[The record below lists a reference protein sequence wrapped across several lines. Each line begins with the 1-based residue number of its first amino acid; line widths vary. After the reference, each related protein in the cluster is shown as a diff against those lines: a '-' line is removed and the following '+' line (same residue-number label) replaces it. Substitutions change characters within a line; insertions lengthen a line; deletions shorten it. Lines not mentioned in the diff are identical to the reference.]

1 MNDSTV
7 LWIYIALLVV
17 GGLIGFLKGKSKVSL
32 NMSIGF
38 GAALAICNITGLLA
52 DNLAKNAANVLL
64 VLLLVVFGMRL
75 AKSKKFIPSGMM
87 LGVTLAA
94 LILRHI

>member
-17 GGLIGFLKGKSKVSL
+17 GGLMGFIKGKSKISL

-38 GAALAICNITGLLA
+38 AIALTVCNIRLLEPGLARTIA
-52 DNLAKNAANVLL
+52 DILLVVLL
-64 VLLLVVFGMRL
+64 IVFGMRL
-75 AKSKKFIPSGMM
+75 AKTKKFMPAGMM

>member
-38 GAALAICNITGLLA
+38 GAALAICNIPGLLG

-75 AKSKKFIPSGMM
+75 AKTKKFMPSGMM